1 MTPITPSL
9 LYNHLT
15 CPHRVTM
22 DAFAD
27 PALRGEP
34 SPFIQLLWERGSAV
48 ERDTMS
54 GLGQPFLD
62 LSGLRGDEKEA
73 ATRAALARGE
83 PLIYSGRLS
92 VDDLLGE
99 PDLLRREPSSG
110 LYIAIDIK
118 SGAGSEGGDDDDDG
132 TLKKKYGVQLAL
144 YTDLLR
150 RLGLSAGD
158 YGFIWDVRGRETR
171 YELHQALTRDP
182 DNTIWNLYLNCR
194 LAVQTTL
201 SAPGGQGVTTPAA
214 ASVCKQCVWRKVCL
228 DEVQRCD
235 DLSLIPELGRAKR
248 DSLVVQFP
256 TVADL
261 AASDP
266 ARFIQGKKTPFPG
279 VGPPTLRKFHAR
291 ARLRAAGAAAR
302 PYLTA
307 PVDFV
312 PRPATEL
319 YFDIEDDPMRDIVY
333 LHGFVVR
340 EAGDNAT
347 ERYVACWAQDATDAA
362 ERAAFAD
369 AWQFMQ
375 QHRDALIVY
384 YSKHE
389 RTKYRKLAEKH
400 PGICS
405 VAEVDQLFSLP
416 RSLDLYYDIVHGGS
430 EWPTMDFGV
439 KTLAKYLGFS
449 WRDTDPSGAS
459 SIEWFDRWVQE
470 RDPALRQRLLDYNE
484 DDCRAMRVVL
494 DAVRGLEVRE

>member
-1 MTPITPSL
+1 LNTITPSL

-15 CPHRVTM
+15 CQHRVTM

-62 LSGLRGDEKEA
+62 LSGLHGDEKEA

-150 RLGLSAGD
+150 RLDLSAGD

-171 YELHQALTRDP
+171 YELHQPLTKDSL
-182 DNTIWNLYLNCR
+182 NTIWNLYLNTR
-194 LAVQTTL
+194 LAVQTAL
-201 SAPGGQGVTTPAA
+201 AAPGGQGVTTPAA

-228 DEVQRCD
+228 EQILQAN
-235 DLSLIPELGRAKR
+235 DLTLLPELGRAKR
-248 DSLVVQFP
+248 DAMITQFP

-261 AASDP
+261 AASEP
-266 ARFIQGKKTPFPG
+266 ARFIRGKKTDFPG
-279 VGPPTLRKFHAR
+279 VGPSTLHKFHAR

-307 PVDFV
+307 HVDFV
-312 PRPATEL
+312 PKPVTEV
-319 YFDIEDDPMRDIVY
+319 YFDIEDDPMRDLVY

-340 EAGDNAT
+340 EGGDNGS
-347 ERYVACWAQDATDAA
+347 ERYESFWAEDVTDAA
-362 ERAAFAD
+362 ERDAFAG

-375 QHRDALIVY
+375 QHREALIVY

-400 PGICS
+400 PGICT
-405 VAEVDQLFSLP
+405 VADVDALFVLP
-416 RSLDLYYDIVHGGS
+416 RSLDLYHDVVRSRS
-430 EWPTMDFGV
+430 EWPTMDFSV
-439 KTLAKYLGFS
+439 KTLAKFLGFA
-449 WRDTDPSGAS
+449 WRDTDPSGAA
-459 SIEWFDRWVQE
+459 SIEWYDRWARE
-470 RDPALRQRLLDYNE
+470 REPALKQRLLDYNE

-494 DAVRGLEVRE
+494 DAVRELEVRE